1 LLDKIDKYCTRCLFL
16 LIVFVKLIVDALNNE
31 IYVY

>member
-1 LLDKIDKYCTRCLFL
+1 MCLFL

-31 IYVY
+31 IYMSLKI